1 MPRRRLRHLPVR
13 RLRVAANDLAFGAF
27 QRGNYITAFSLA
39 TQRAAD
45 KDDPKSMT
53 LLGELYA
60 NGLGVPQN
68 DKKAE
73 DWYKL
78 AAARGDANAMFALG
92 MFRMQTRRRAGSCRS
107 AKWLAAAAKLGHPI
121 AAYDLALL
129 YMEGELFPRDFGRAA
144 QLLSISAQAGNP
156 RPNMLSAPS
165 IRRDAACQG
174 HARSGTAVRARR
186 AGDETD
192 AEVEYAIDLFN
203 GDGVTRN
210 QPMAAA
216 LFRKAAL
223 RATPSPRI
231 ASPSSLPTASA

>member
-1 MPRRRLRHLPVR
+1 MNRLSAGL
-13 RLRVAANDLAFGAF
+13 LASLGVAAIALLVPSGAAIAQLQLGPPSAPVTKPKPPHHKPPKRTDTAKPTAPSAAAPTPAAPPPAASAGSPASSGREPDLAFGAF

-92 MFRMQTRRRAGSCRS
+92 MFRMQGRAGARDRVES
-107 AKWLAAAAKLGHPI
+107 AKWLAAAAMLGHPI
-121 AAYDLALL
+121 AAYDLELL
-129 YMEGELFPRDFGRAA
+129 YM
-144 QLLSISAQAGNP
+144 
-156 RPNMLSAPS
+156 
-165 IRRDAACQG
+165 
-174 HARSGTAVRARR
+174 
-186 AGDETD
+186 
-192 AEVEYAIDLFN
+192 
-203 GDGVTRN
+203 
-210 QPMAAA
+210 
-216 LFRKAAL
+216 
-223 RATPSPRI
+223 
-231 ASPSSLPTASA
+231 